1 MEEPGVA
8 APGWE
13 LCGVVS
19 ELGALLLMRRGLLQS
34 IDGAVPQLAR
44 GFGNLGS
51 NGAHEWIAPDQ
62 QARSSRAVSSFE
74 RLLVRG

>member
-13 LCGVVS
+13 FCGVVRG
-19 ELGALLLMRRGLLQS
+19 LGALLLMRRGLFQS

-44 GFGNLGS
+44 GFGNPGS

>member
-13 LCGVVS
+13 FCGVVRGLS
-19 ELGALLLMRRGLLQS
+19 ALLLMRGGLFQS
-34 IDGAVPQLAR
+34 IDGAVPQLAQ
-44 GFGNLGS
+44 GYGNPGP
-51 NGAHEWIAPDQ
+51 NGAHEWTAPDQ

>member
-1 MEEPGVA
+1 MEKPGVA

-13 LCGVVS
+13 FCGVVRG
-19 ELGALLLMRRGLLQS
+19 LGALLLMRRGLLQS
-34 IDGAVPQLAR
+34 IDGAVPQLAQ
-44 GFGNLGS
+44 GFGSLGS

-62 QARSSRAVSSFE
+62 QARSSRPVSSFE

>member
-1 MEEPGVA
+1 MEKPGVA

-13 LCGVVS
+13 FCGVVRW
-19 ELGALLLMRRGLLQS
+19 LGALLLMRRGLLQS
-34 IDGAVPQLAR
+34 IDGAVPQLAQ
-44 GFGNLGS
+44 GFGSLGS